1 MKSIE
6 VEITGI
12 APLLQ
17 NRFPIED
24 FGENA
29 IKSKSKVVD
38 VDKTIKK
45 CLYIN
50 KDNVLCH
57 PSEHIYQA
65 LRNAGSDF
73 TYEGK
78 KKMKGVLTTG
88 INVTSIKGDELIPM
102 ENQKYDIDVRPV
114 VTGSGGRILAY
125 RPKYNEWK
133 LKFII
138 QILDD
143 ENIGVPMLKQIL
155 EKAGQTKGI
164 GDYRP
169 RFGRFMVTHFS
180 ETKEVK

>member
-1 MKSIE
+1 MKKIE
-6 VEITGI
+6 CEITGI
-12 APLLQ
+12 CPLLQ

-29 IKSKSKVVD
+29 TKSRSKVVD

-45 CLYIN
+45 ALYPD
-50 KDNVLCH
+50 KDGILCH

-73 TYEGK
+73 IYEGK
-78 KKMKGVLTTG
+78 KRMKGVLTSG
-88 INVTSIKGDELIPM
+88 INIVSLKGTELIPM
-102 ENQKYDIDVRPV
+102 ENQKYDIDVRPI

-138 QILDD
+138 EILDD
-143 ENIGVPMLKQIL
+143 ENISVPILKEIL
-155 EKAGQTKGI
+155 EKAGTTKGI

-169 RFGRFMVTHFS
+169 RFGRFMVTHFL
-180 ETKEVK
+180 EMK